1 MKKLVLLAIVLL
13 ASIQISAQT
22 DGMSYQAVILN
33 PKAQEIPGAD
43 VSGNVLPNKSL
54 SVRFTITS
62 SAGSVVYQEVHNT
75 VTDGYGM
82 INLVIGHGSFPSG
95 DFTEIVWDGDRKDLK
110 VEINLDGNYNLLS
123 NQMLLFIPYA
133 YHRDVIASGDLLV
146 AGKVGFSDNLVVDG
160 TTDLNKTLS
169 VNNGSASNLSGVLKV
184 DGATDLNSSLAVNNG
199 SASNLSGTLKVDG
212 ATDLNSSLAVNNGS
226 ASNLSGTL
234 KVDGATDLN
243 SSLSVKNGSPTILTG
258 ILKVDG
264 ATTLNNTLTIANAK
278 PSHLTGL
285 LRVDGA
291 TTIDDDLIVT
301 GTTTLEDLNI
311 KKFNVKTNNTAHVAS
326 FENTNDGDGDGI
338 IIKLGRAR
346 ASDGLPDVGQYE
358 ENADAASM
366 TKYKQ
371 LLSAETSLSQ
381 KGVLIGEIAIEMA
394 KEELKFIAGLAV
406 GIGNKIINFLNVEI
420 LRKIGW
426 DDVDPLWELMVA
438 LNNECDLCVPD
449 DFTDWLKGKLV
460 IPGFQFPDFPSI
472 DLSDFG
478 IVEVDITK
486 VSFWGVPAIQ
496 LGDIVSNPLNNKNEF
511 ISFADKNSQRMGA
524 IKAQSVENWTY
535 NYLNPVFIYQLK
547 SAFTSTTF
555 DKKHSRW
562 HFQDLI
568 SDALTSYKN
577 IGVEYS
583 SGNGDYAEW
592 LERIDVKEAIG
603 TGDIVGVK
611 GGKITRDL
619 TDAEQVMAVSE
630 RPIVLGNTPQEGKEY
645 LGNNIA
651 FMGQIPVKVMGIV
664 NPGDYI
670 VGKGIVKG
678 YGVAINPIDMTID
691 DFKMTVGRAW
701 DSNLNAGPKMVNT
714 VIGIHNGDYINILKR
729 YEARFNESESRL
741 QSVEAKVDV
750 LTDFITKKSF

>member
-1 MKKLVLLAIVLL
+1 MQNKCNMKKLVLLAIVLL

-169 VNNGSASNLSGVLKV
+169 VNNGSASNLSGV
-184 DGATDLNSSLAVNNG
+184 
-199 SASNLSGTLKVDG
+199 
-212 ATDLNSSLAVNNGS
+212 
-226 ASNLSGTL
+226 L

-592 LERIDVKEAIG
+592 LERIDVKEVIG

-664 NPGDYI
+664 NAGDYI
-670 VGKGIVKG
+670 VGKGIAKG